1 MVVQKFY
8 PWMIALMASGG
19 VATLHSALAD
29 PELYGGLALTI
40 SQRPESFGELRF
52 RFGPV
57 VRVQESVIEAE
68 ASFQFELAEDGRLR
82 QMLVNPSVSV
92 DAPLARLAYEPAFA
106 ILQPNAPTVVLQ
118 REDGYLPTVA
128 GVGFQDVQNAVAQA
142 GAAFSRGRPLPGFDP
157 ETVEAFRI
165 ARALAREEEERSSL
179 TDEIVSRLNGY
190 LTPEGDRFRLRFL
203 SDRSSPR
210 VVYFPEL
217 ELRLDPAF
225 LPASSG
231 APGAPLDPGATEA
244 R

>member
-19 VATLHSALAD
+19 FASLHSALAD

-40 SQRPESFGELRF
+40 SQRQESFGELRF

-106 ILQPNAPTVVLQ
+106 ILQPNAPT
-118 REDGYLPTVA
+118 YLPTVA

-165 ARALAREEEERSSL
+165 ARVLAREEEERSSL

-231 APGAPLDPGATEA
+231 APRAPLDPGATEA